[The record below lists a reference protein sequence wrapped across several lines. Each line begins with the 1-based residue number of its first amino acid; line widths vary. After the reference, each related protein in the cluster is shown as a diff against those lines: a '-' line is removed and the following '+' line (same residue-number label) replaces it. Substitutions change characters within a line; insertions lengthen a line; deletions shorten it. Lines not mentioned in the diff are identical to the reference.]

1 MQASRDNDQVIF
13 IQYVDTYSRIAS
25 VTGSGESAMITTLIN
40 EHLINLDLKA
50 TRKEEVFTEMA
61 RLLASQGKVSDEQA
75 FIKDLWAREELGN
88 TGFEEGVALPH
99 AKSAAVCNPAVA
111 IGISRN
117 GIEYGAEDGKPSHIF
132 FMIASPDGGANHHIE
147 VLAELSGKLIE
158 EGFIAKLL
166 AAKTP
171 ADALALLLAKKE
183 EQSAAPT
190 TSKGFI
196 IGVTGCPAGIAHT
209 YLAAES
215 LERAA
220 RELGYEVKVET
231 NGSIGVKNSPTA
243 DEIARASAIVVACDK
258 QVDMARFA
266 GKPLIKTGVKAPI
279 KDGKGLIEQAL
290 KAPAYVADKDEKK
303 GDEKRAS
310 GGSSDLYRYL
320 MNGVSHMIPFV
331 VTGGLLIA
339 LSLAIGGNPTPS
351 GMQIPEGSMW
361 NQILNVGVAAFTLMI
376 PILAGYIAYA
386 IGDRP
391 ALAPGFIGGWIAN
404 NGSFYGADAG
414 TGFIGAIIAGL
425 LVGYLVRWIATRQ
438 YHKMVQP
445 LVPILIAPIV
455 GSLFIAAVFIFI
467 IGAPIADMMTGLNA
481 MLLSMSG
488 GSLVLLGIV
497 LGGMAGFDMGGP
509 VNKVAFLFSV
519 GMIASGQTQ
528 FMGAMACAIPAAPLG
543 MSLAT
548 VLGRK
553 LGIFDESEIE
563 AGKAAGAMGLV
574 GISEGAIPFAA
585 RDPLAVIPANVLGSM
600 TAAVM
605 AFLFGITNSVAHGGP
620 IVALL
625 GAVNKPLLALLCMIC
640 GAIVTGVVAVA
651 LKKLRVKKSDEV
663 TLAKAA

>member
-1 MQASRDNDQVIF
+1 
-13 IQYVDTYSRIAS
+13 
-25 VTGSGESAMITTLIN
+25 MITTLIN
-40 EHLINLDLKA
+40 EHLIDLDLKA

-220 RELGYEVKVET
+220 KELGYEVKVET

-290 KAPAYVADKDEKK
+290 KAPAYVAGKEDKK
-303 GDEKRAS
+303 GEEKSA

-339 LSLAIGGNPTPS
+339 LALAIGGNPTPS

-553 LGIFDESEIE
+553 LGIFDASEIE

-585 RDPLAVIPANVLGSM
+585 RDPLAVIPANILGSM

-651 LKKLRVKKSDEV
+651 LKKLRVKKSNEV

>member
-1 MQASRDNDQVIF
+1 
-13 IQYVDTYSRIAS
+13 
-25 VTGSGESAMITTLIN
+25 MITTLIN

-166 AAKTP
+166 AANTP

-220 RELGYEVKVET
+220 KELGYEVKVET

-243 DEIARASAIVVACDK
+243 DEIARATAIVVACDK

-290 KAPAYVADKDEKK
+290 KAPAYVAGKEDKK
-303 GDEKRAS
+303 GEEKSA

-339 LSLAIGGNPTPS
+339 LALAIGGNPTPS

>member
-1 MQASRDNDQVIF
+1 
-13 IQYVDTYSRIAS
+13 
-25 VTGSGESAMITTLIN
+25 MITTLIN

-147 VLAELSGKLIE
+147 VLAELSAKLIE

-166 AAKTP
+166 AANTP

-220 RELGYEVKVET
+220 KELGYEVKVET

-243 DEIARASAIVVACDK
+243 DEIARATAIVVACDK

-290 KAPAYVADKDEKK
+290 KAPAYVAGKEDKK
-303 GDEKRAS
+303 GEEKSA

-339 LSLAIGGNPTPS
+339 LALAIGGNPTPS

-425 LVGYLVRWIATRQ
+425 LIGYLVRWIATRQ

-553 LGIFDESEIE
+553 LGIFDASEIE

-585 RDPLAVIPANVLGSM
+585 RDPLAVIPANILGSM

>member
-1 MQASRDNDQVIF
+1 
-13 IQYVDTYSRIAS
+13 
-25 VTGSGESAMITTLIN
+25 MITTLIN

-147 VLAELSGKLIE
+147 VLAELSSKLIE

-166 AAKTP
+166 AANTP

-183 EQSAAPT
+183 EAAAAPAAN
-190 TSKGFI
+190 KGLI

-220 RELGYEVKVET
+220 KELGYEVKVET

-243 DEIARASAIVVACDK
+243 DEIARAAAIVVACDK

-339 LSLAIGGNPTPS
+339 LALAIGGDPTPS
-351 GMQIPEGSMW
+351 GMQIPAGSMW

-425 LVGYLVRWIATRQ
+425 LVGYLVRWIATRH

-553 LGIFDESEIE
+553 LGIFDATEIE

>member
-1 MQASRDNDQVIF
+1 
-13 IQYVDTYSRIAS
+13 
-25 VTGSGESAMITTLIN
+25 MITTLIN

-166 AAKTP
+166 AANTP

-243 DEIARASAIVVACDK
+243 DEIARATAIVVACDK

-290 KAPAYVADKDEKK
+290 KAPAYVAGKEDKK
-303 GDEKRAS
+303 GEEKSA

-467 IGAPIADMMTGLNA
+467 IGAPIADMMTGLNT

-651 LKKLRVKKSDEV
+651 LKKLRMKKSDEAM
-663 TLAKAA
+663 LAKAA

>member
-1 MQASRDNDQVIF
+1 
-13 IQYVDTYSRIAS
+13 
-25 VTGSGESAMITTLIN
+25 MITTLIN

-220 RELGYEVKVET
+220 KELGYEVKVET

-290 KAPAYVADKDEKK
+290 KAPAYVAGKEDKK
-303 GDEKRAS
+303 GEEKS
-310 GGSSDLYRYL
+310 VGGSSDLYRYL

-339 LSLAIGGNPTPS
+339 LALAIGGNPTPS

-553 LGIFDESEIE
+553 LGIFDASEIE

-585 RDPLAVIPANVLGSM
+585 RDPLAVIPANILGSM

>member
-1 MQASRDNDQVIF
+1 
-13 IQYVDTYSRIAS
+13 
-25 VTGSGESAMITTLIN
+25 MITTLIN

-50 TRKEEVFTEMA
+50 TRKEEVFSEMA
-61 RLLASQGKVSDEQA
+61 RLLVAQDKVSDEQQ
-75 FIKDLWAREELGN
+75 FIKDLWAREELDN

-99 AKSAAVCNPAVA
+99 AKSAAVSTPAVA
-111 IGISRN
+111 IGISRA
-117 GIEYGAEDGKPSHIF
+117 GIDYGAEDGKPSRLF
-132 FMIASPDGGANHHIE
+132 FMIASPAGGANHHIE
-147 VLAELSGKLIE
+147 VLAELSAKLIE

-166 AAKTP
+166 AAKTS
-171 ADALALLLAKKE
+171 AEALALLLERKE
-183 EQSAAPT
+183 EQAAPAAD
-190 TSKGFI
+190 KGFI

-220 RELGYEVKVET
+220 KELGYEVKVET

-243 DEIARASAIVVACDK
+243 AEIARASAIVVACDK
-258 QVDMARFA
+258 QVDMARFN

-290 KAPAYVADKDEKK
+290 KAPAYVADKEDKK
-303 GDEKRAS
+303 GEEQSA

-339 LSLAIGGNPTPS
+339 LALAIGGDPTPS
-351 GMQIPEGSMW
+351 GMQIPAGSMW

-425 LVGYLVRWIATRQ
+425 LVGYLVRWIATRH

-553 LGIFDESEIE
+553 LGIFDASEIE

-585 RDPLAVIPANVLGSM
+585 RDPLAVIPANILGSM

-640 GAIVTGVVAVA
+640 GAIVTGVTAVA
-651 LKKLRVKKSDEV
+651 LKKLRVKKTDEAQ
-663 TLAKAA
+663 LAKAA

>member
-1 MQASRDNDQVIF
+1 
-13 IQYVDTYSRIAS
+13 
-25 VTGSGESAMITTLIN
+25 MITTLIN

-50 TRKEEVFTEMA
+50 TRKGEVFTEMA

-183 EQSAAPT
+183 EQSAALT

-220 RELGYEVKVET
+220 KELGYEVKVET

-303 GDEKRAS
+303 GDEKSA

-585 RDPLAVIPANVLGSM
+585 RDPLAVIPANILGSM

-663 TLAKAA
+663 TLVKAA

>member
-1 MQASRDNDQVIF
+1 
-13 IQYVDTYSRIAS
+13 
-25 VTGSGESAMITTLIN
+25 MITTLIN

-61 RLLASQGKVSDEQA
+61 RLLASQGRVSDEQA

-99 AKSAAVCNPAVA
+99 AKSAAVSNPAVA

-117 GIEYGAEDGKPSHIF
+117 GIEYGAEDGKPSHLF

-166 AAKTP
+166 AAKSP

-290 KAPAYVADKDEKK
+290 KAPAYVAGKEDKK
-303 GDEKRAS
+303 GEEKS
-310 GGSSDLYRYL
+310 TGGGSSDLYRYL

-339 LSLAIGGNPTPS
+339 LALAIGGNPTPS

-425 LVGYLVRWIATRQ
+425 LVGYLVRWIATRH

-553 LGIFDESEIE
+553 LGIFDASEIE

-585 RDPLAVIPANVLGSM
+585 RDPLAVIPANILGSM

-625 GAVNKPLLALLCMIC
+625 GAVNKPLLALLCMVC

-651 LKKLRVKKSDEV
+651 LKKLRIKKSDEV

>member
-1 MQASRDNDQVIF
+1 
-13 IQYVDTYSRIAS
+13 
-25 VTGSGESAMITTLIN
+25 MITTLIN

-61 RLLASQGKVSDEQA
+61 HLLASQGKVSDEQA

-166 AAKTP
+166 AANTP

-220 RELGYEVKVET
+220 KELGYEVKVET

-243 DEIARASAIVVACDK
+243 DEIARATAIVVACDK

-290 KAPAYVADKDEKK
+290 KAPAYVAGKEDKK
-303 GDEKRAS
+303 GEEKSA

-339 LSLAIGGNPTPS
+339 LALAIGGNPTPS

-585 RDPLAVIPANVLGSM
+585 RDPLAVIPANILGSM

-651 LKKLRVKKSDEV
+651 LKKLRVKKSDEI

>member
-1 MQASRDNDQVIF
+1 
-13 IQYVDTYSRIAS
+13 
-25 VTGSGESAMITTLIN
+25 MITTLIN

-61 RLLASQGKVSDEQA
+61 RLLVAQGKVSDEQA

-166 AAKTP
+166 AANTP

-183 EQSAAPT
+183 EAAAAPAAN
-190 TSKGFI
+190 KGLI

-220 RELGYEVKVET
+220 KELGYEVKVET

-243 DEIARASAIVVACDK
+243 DEIARATAIVVACDK

-553 LGIFDESEIE
+553 LGIFDASEIE

-585 RDPLAVIPANVLGSM
+585 RDPLAVIPANILGSM

>member
-1 MQASRDNDQVIF
+1 
-13 IQYVDTYSRIAS
+13 
-25 VTGSGESAMITTLIN
+25 MITTLIN
-40 EHLINLDLKA
+40 EQLIALDLKA
-50 TRKEEVFTEMA
+50 SRKEEVFSEMT
-61 RLLASQGKVSDEQA
+61 RLLVAQGKVSDEQQ
-75 FIKDLWAREELGN
+75 FIKDLWAREELDN

-99 AKSAAVCNPAVA
+99 AKSAAVSTPAVA
-111 IGISRN
+111 IGISRS
-117 GIEYGAEDGKPSHIF
+117 GIEYGAEDGKPSRLF
-132 FMIASPDGGANHHIE
+132 FMIASPAGGANHHIE
-147 VLAELSGKLIE
+147 VLAELSAKLIE
-158 EGFIAKLL
+158 EGFIDALL
-166 AAKTP
+166 AAKSP
-171 ADALALLLAKKE
+171 AAALALLLEKRE
-183 EQSAAPT
+183 EQAAPAAD
-190 TSKGFI
+190 KGLI

-220 RELGYEVKVET
+220 KELGYEVKVET

-243 DEIARASAIVVACDK
+243 AEIARASAIVVACDK
-258 QVDMARFA
+258 QVDMARFN

-290 KAPAYVADKDEKK
+290 KAPAYVADKDERKSE
-303 GDEKRAS
+303 EKSA

-339 LSLAIGGNPTPS
+339 LALAIGGDPTPS
-351 GMQIPEGSMW
+351 GMQIPAGSMW

-425 LVGYLVRWIATRQ
+425 LVGYLVRWIATRH

-553 LGIFDESEIE
+553 LGIFDASEIE

-651 LKKLRVKKSDEV
+651 LKKLRVKKSDGV
-663 TLAKAA
+663 ALAKAA

>member
-1 MQASRDNDQVIF
+1 
-13 IQYVDTYSRIAS
+13 
-25 VTGSGESAMITTLIN
+25 MITTLIN

-61 RLLASQGKVSDEQA
+61 RLLVAQGKVSDEQQ
-75 FIKDLWAREELGN
+75 FVKDLWAREELDN

-99 AKSAAVCNPAVA
+99 AKSAAVSTPAVA

-117 GIEYGAEDGKPSHIF
+117 GIDYGAEDGKPSKLF
-132 FMIASPDGGANHHIE
+132 FMIASPAGGANHHIE
-147 VLAELSGKLIE
+147 VLAELSAKLIE
-158 EGFIAKLL
+158 EGFIDALL

-183 EQSAAPT
+183 EAAAAPAAN
-190 TSKGFI
+190 KGLI

-220 RELGYEVKVET
+220 KELGYEVKVET

-243 DEIARASAIVVACDK
+243 DEIARAAAIVVACDK

-290 KAPAYVADKDEKK
+290 KAPAYVADKDEKQ

>member
-1 MQASRDNDQVIF
+1 
-13 IQYVDTYSRIAS
+13 
-25 VTGSGESAMITTLIN
+25 MITTLIN

-61 RLLASQGKVSDEQA
+61 RLLASQGKVSNEQA

-220 RELGYEVKVET
+220 KELGYEVKVET
-231 NGSIGVKNSPTA
+231 NGSIGVKNSPTT
-243 DEIARASAIVVACDK
+243 DEIARATAIVVACDK
-258 QVDMARFA
+258 QVDMARFS

-279 KDGKGLIEQAL
+279 KDGKGLIDQAL
-290 KAPAYVADKDEKK
+290 KAPAYVAGKEDKK
-303 GDEKRAS
+303 GEEKSA

-339 LSLAIGGNPTPS
+339 LALAIGGNPTPS

-553 LGIFDESEIE
+553 LGIFDASEIE

-585 RDPLAVIPANVLGSM
+585 RDPLAVIPANILGSM

>member
-1 MQASRDNDQVIF
+1 
-13 IQYVDTYSRIAS
+13 
-25 VTGSGESAMITTLIN
+25 MITTLIN
-40 EHLINLDLKA
+40 EQLIALDLKA
-50 TRKEEVFTEMA
+50 SRKEEVFSEMT
-61 RLLASQGKVSDEQA
+61 RLLVAQGKVSDEQQ
-75 FIKDLWAREELGN
+75 FIKDLWAREELDN

-99 AKSAAVCNPAVA
+99 AKSAAVSTPAVA
-111 IGISRN
+111 IGISRS
-117 GIEYGAEDGKPSHIF
+117 GIDYGAEDGKPSRLF
-132 FMIASPDGGANHHIE
+132 FMIASPAGGANHHIE
-147 VLAELSGKLIE
+147 VLAELSAKLIE
-158 EGFIAKLL
+158 EGFIDALL

-171 ADALALLLAKKE
+171 AAALALLLEKRE
-183 EQSAAPT
+183 EQAAPAAD
-190 TSKGFI
+190 KGLI

-220 RELGYEVKVET
+220 KELGFEVKVET

-243 DEIARASAIVVACDK
+243 AEIARASAIVVACDK
-258 QVDMARFA
+258 QVDMARFN

-290 KAPAYVADKDEKK
+290 KAPAYVADKDERKSE
-303 GDEKRAS
+303 EKSA

-339 LSLAIGGNPTPS
+339 LALAIGGDPTPS
-351 GMQIPEGSMW
+351 GMQIPAGSMW

-425 LVGYLVRWIATRQ
+425 LVGYLVRWIATRH

-553 LGIFDESEIE
+553 LGIFDASEIE

-651 LKKLRVKKSDEV
+651 LKKLRVKKTDQVE
-663 TLAKAA
+663 LAKAA

>member
-1 MQASRDNDQVIF
+1 
-13 IQYVDTYSRIAS
+13 
-25 VTGSGESAMITTLIN
+25 MITTLIN
-40 EHLINLDLKA
+40 EQLIALDLKA
-50 TRKEEVFTEMA
+50 TRKEEVFSEMT
-61 RLLASQGKVSDEQA
+61 RLLAAQGKVSDEQQ
-75 FIKDLWAREELGN
+75 FIKDLWAREELDN

-99 AKSAAVCNPAVA
+99 AKSAAVSTPAVA
-111 IGISRN
+111 IGISRS
-117 GIEYGAEDGKPSHIF
+117 GIDYGAEDGKPSRLF
-132 FMIASPDGGANHHIE
+132 FMIASPAGGANHHIE
-147 VLAELSGKLIE
+147 VLAELSAKLIE
-158 EGFIAKLL
+158 EGFIDALL
-166 AAKTP
+166 AAKSP
-171 ADALALLLAKKE
+171 AAALALLLEKRE
-183 EQSAAPT
+183 EQAAPAAD
-190 TSKGFI
+190 KGLI

-220 RELGYEVKVET
+220 KELGYEVKVET

-243 DEIARASAIVVACDK
+243 AEIARASAIVVACDK
-258 QVDMARFA
+258 QVDMARFN

-290 KAPAYVADKDEKK
+290 KAPAYVADKDERKSE
-303 GDEKRAS
+303 EKSA

-339 LSLAIGGNPTPS
+339 LALAIGGDPTPS
-351 GMQIPEGSMW
+351 GMQIPAGSMW

-425 LVGYLVRWIATRQ
+425 LVGYLVRWIATRH

-553 LGIFDESEIE
+553 LGIFDASEIE

-651 LKKLRVKKSDEV
+651 LKKLRVKKTDQV
-663 TLAKAA
+663 ALAKAA

>member
-1 MQASRDNDQVIF
+1 
-13 IQYVDTYSRIAS
+13 
-25 VTGSGESAMITTLIN
+25 MITTLIN

-220 RELGYEVKVET
+220 KELGYEVKVET

-243 DEIARASAIVVACDK
+243 DEIARATAIVVACDK
-258 QVDMARFA
+258 QVDMARFN

-290 KAPAYVADKDEKK
+290 KAPAYVAGKEDKK
-303 GDEKRAS
+303 GEEKSA

-339 LSLAIGGNPTPS
+339 LALAIGGNPTPS

-585 RDPLAVIPANVLGSM
+585 RDPLAVIPANILGSM

-651 LKKLRVKKSDEV
+651 LKKLRVKKSNEV